1 MKALIIGG
9 SGQVGGHIYEHL
21 AESGES
27 VIRTHYR
34 QSTSNSIFLDIT
46 SKESVHQLV
55 GEVKPTHIYL
65 PAAATN
71 VDECERDPAS
81 TFPINVTGVQNVI
94 EAANHIRAR
103 LVYFSTDY
111 IFDGKNGPYKE
122 AEPPNP
128 ICEYGKQKVSA
139 EHIILSTCRDFLIIR
154 TTVIYGWE
162 QQQKNF
168 VIRLIKSLKEKKEVR
183 VPIDQIGS
191 PTYAPNLAEAT
202 IQLAISNEQG
212 IVNVTG
218 PDIVSRYEFAC
229 EAADCFGLSKEL
241 IIPVET
247 QLLGQIAKRPL
258 HLGLVVTKATQ
269 LLNIPLQGYREGL
282 QKMAEQLSYS
292 ER

>member
-9 SGQVGGHIYEHL
+9 SGQVGGHIYGRL

-34 QSTSNSIFLDIT
+34 QSASNSIFLDIT

-111 IFDGKNGPYKE
+111 IFDGKNGPYNE
-122 AEPPNP
+122 TEPPNP
-128 ICEYGKQKVSA
+128 ICEYGRQKVYA
-139 EHIILSTCRDFLIIR
+139 EHSILSACRDFLIIR
-154 TTVIYGWE
+154 TTVVYGWE

-191 PTYAPNLAEAT
+191 PTYAPNLAKAT

-218 PDIVSRYEFAC
+218 PEIVSRYEFAC

-269 LLNIPLQGYREGL
+269 LLNIPLLGYREGL
-282 QKMAEQLSYS
+282 QKMAEQSSYS